1 MRYKSFGVIA
11 SIELAGPGE
20 VSEMVFEDGSRA
32 YIEEPELRL
41 LRKTFGSLEGALGR
55 TVLYATSRAS
65 KIICGLAPADT
76 QAFDRAM
83 RALD

>member
-32 YIEEPELRL
+32 YIEEPELKV
-41 LRKTFGSLEGALGR
+41 LRTAFGSLEGSLGR
-55 TVLYATSRAS
+55 RVVYATSRAS
-65 KIICGLAPADT
+65 RILCGLAPADT

>member
-20 VSEMVFEDGSRA
+20 VSELLFEDGSRA
-32 YIEEPELRL
+32 YIEETELKL
-41 LRKTFGSLEGALGR
+41 LRAVFGSLEGALGKPI
-55 TVLYATSRAS
+55 VYATSRAT
-65 KIICGLAPADT
+65 KVICGMEPRDA